1 MKQRA
6 KAFAK
11 KAHAGQK
18 RKSSDA
24 PYITH
29 PIRVADRLEENGFS
43 TELVCAGYLHDVV
56 EDTLYEIEDIE
67 REFGER
73 VAELVAAHTEDKS
86 KSWQERKQHTI
97 NTIKYAEKEMRYL
110 IVADKLDNLLDME
123 VDLKKQGDVVWAKF
137 NAGFEQQKWYNE
149 SIAAG
154 MYVGL
159 DCDDAPD
166 YFREFEDVVDRVF
179 GDD

>member
-11 KAHAGQK
+11 KAHVGQQ
-18 RKSSDA
+18 RKNSNA

-67 REFGER
+67 REFDGW

-97 NTIKYAEKEMRYL
+97 NTIKYAEKEIKYL
-110 IVADKLDNLLDME
+110 IVADKLDNLLGVE
-123 VDLKKQGDVVWAKF
+123 VDLKQQGDVVWNKF
-137 NAGFEQQKWYNE
+137 NAGFEKQKWYNQL
-149 SIAAG
+149 IAAN

-159 DCDDAPD
+159 DADDVPG
-166 YFREFEDVVDRVF
+166 YFGEFEDAVERVF
-179 GDD
+179 GSG